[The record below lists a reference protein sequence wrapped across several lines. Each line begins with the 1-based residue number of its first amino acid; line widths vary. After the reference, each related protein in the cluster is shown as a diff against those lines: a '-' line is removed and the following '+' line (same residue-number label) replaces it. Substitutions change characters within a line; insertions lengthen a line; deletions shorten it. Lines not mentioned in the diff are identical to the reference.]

1 MAKHK
6 KIKARLAR
14 IERERDL
21 LWDALDQLYT
31 ELQAPSAK
39 ASGKHHLNLER
50 KTEWIAAWQI
60 RLAPDP
66 LPPGY
71 YDLECELVD

>member
-6 KIKARLAR
+6 KLKARLAR

-31 ELQAPSAK
+31 ELQAP
-39 ASGKHHLNLER
+39 GKHHLDLER
-50 KTEWIAAWQI
+50 KIEWIAAWQMK
-60 RLAPDP
+60 LAPDP

-71 YDLECELVD
+71 YELQCEVIDK